1 MTITNTTL
9 ASPTYNGN
17 GATTAFAT
25 GFQFISNSDLQ
36 VVVTDASGV
45 ETIKTIT
52 THYTVTGAG
61 VAGGGTVTFLTAP
74 ASGTF
79 VNIKSNVT
87 LDQQV
92 DYVEGGAFSASTHEG
107 ALDKLTKI
115 TQQIKEITN
124 RSLTLPVVNQ
134 DVSTQT
140 NAVTAGYV
148 LRVNTAAD
156 ALEWASAGDVALSTV
171 AAPGAT
177 SNVAYNNAEQF
188 DANSGFTYDGAGG
201 VTATA
206 SITVGGNATAAGK
219 VIFKEDTD
227 NGTNTLTLT
236 PAQSLASDVV
246 VTLPSSTD
254 TLVGLA
260 TADTLTNKTMTTPV
274 LNNPTITQYVET
286 VATPT
291 VTTGAVTISL
301 ANGTFQKVVTA
312 QNTTITLPSPVAGVS
327 YTILVQYGGT
337 HTITWAGGGTIK
349 WAGGSAPTATSSNGK
364 YDIYCFLCHDSTNTF
379 GVDGGRNA

>member
-36 VVVTDASGV
+36 VVVTDADGV

-92 DYVEGGAFSASTHEG
+92 DYVEGGAFSAATHEG
-107 ALDKLTKI
+107 ALDKLTKAV
-115 TQQIKEITN
+115 QQVKEITN
-124 RSLTLPVVNQ
+124 RSLTLPIVNQ
-134 DVSTQT
+134 DVETQT

-148 LRVNTAAD
+148 LRVNTAGD
-156 ALEWASAGDVALSTV
+156 ALEWSSAGDLALAEAS
-171 AAPGAT
+171 APGAT
-177 SNVAYNNAEQF
+177 TQVAYNDADSF
-188 DANSGFTYDGAGG
+188 AANSSFTYDGTGG
-201 VTATA
+201 LTLTKSVTIGGNSTA
-206 SITVGGNATAAGK
+206 SGK

-236 PAQSLASDVV
+236 PAQSIASDVV
-246 VTLPSSTD
+246 VTLPSATD

-260 TADTLTNKTMTTPV
+260 TTDTLTNKTLTTPV

-291 VTTGAVTISL
+291 VTAGAVTISL
-301 ANGTFQKVVTA
+301 ADGTFQKVVTA

-327 YTILVQYGGT
+327 YTILVSYGGA
-337 HTITWAGGGTIK
+337 HTITWAGGGTLK
-349 WAGGSAPTATSSNGK
+349 WAGGSAPTATSTNAK
-364 YDIYCFLCHDSTNTF
+364 YDIYCFICHDTTNTF